1 MFAGPYGGGKT
12 CLDYSLAQAACRDGI
27 TVLYKR
33 MPRVFDELEL
43 AIVMDAYRVFQ
54 GLTNTQL
61 PILDD
66 WSRSASMPVSAAI
79 SWKSSR
85 TDTRLTQ
92 PRSSSQLPI
101 DTWHD
106 VIG

>member
-1 MFAGPYGGGKT
+1 
-12 CLDYSLAQAACRDGI
+12 
-27 TVLYKR
+27 
-33 MPRVFDELEL
+33 MPRLFDELAL

-61 PILDD
+61 PILDV
-66 WSRSASMPVSAAI
+66 WGRSASMAVSAAI
-79 SWKSSR
+79 SWKSLR

-92 PRSSSQLPI
+92 PRSPSQLPF

-106 VIG
+106 VIGEPNFANVILGHLVHNT